1 MSESI
6 EVNISRLLLAAVK
19 TAGELKI
26 NLSDYTSNEIDDKRI
41 MLSYDDETKEFV
53 LNLAD
58 KEVDDSSR

>member
-19 TAGELKI
+19 SAGELKI

-58 KEVDDSSR
+58 KEPNGE